1 MNHHAIRQLVKQ
13 ARAALGKSSA
23 EFVEIAIPDLIGL
36 EAVRA
41 GQPIPPLPDE
51 RQMINLPRPRTV
63 NVPRKTLW
71 ALVDAAEAVRGV
83 LERMVDLTPPI
94 DDEEE

>member
-63 NVPRKTLW
+63 NVQRKTLW
-71 ALVDAAEAVRGV
+71 ALVDAAEAVPGV
-83 LERMVDLTPPI
+83 QVRVVDHTPPI
-94 DDEEE
+94 EEEE